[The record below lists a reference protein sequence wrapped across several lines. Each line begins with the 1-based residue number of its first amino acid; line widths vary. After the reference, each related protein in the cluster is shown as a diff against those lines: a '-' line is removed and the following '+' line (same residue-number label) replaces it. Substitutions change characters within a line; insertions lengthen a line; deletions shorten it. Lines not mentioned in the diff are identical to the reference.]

1 VQNGTGFRTKA
12 LCLCWRKTQDAGHH
26 RRKPDVSGQGGAGSR
41 YSHDP
46 REGAR
51 VPACMDIL
59 RKTIFWVMILLLF
72 CLVQFGGRGA
82 EKLGPMA
89 GQTAHKRKRP
99 TNPSRAPAAE
109 AGGQGGRLPW
119 KCGTV
124 GGEYWG
130 LPVALAVAPA
140 P

>member
-1 VQNGTGFRTKA
+1 MAPPGSCVLWNS
-12 LCLCWRKTQDAGHH
+12 GHSNRRLFASVEH
-26 RRKPDVSGQGGAGSR
+26 RRSR
-41 YSHDP
+41 ACKQCFGTSAAWDLLNLTP
-46 REGAR
+46 RSCE
-51 VPACMDIL
+51 P
-59 RKTIFWVMILLLF
+59 K
-72 CLVQFGGRGA
+72 Q
-82 EKLGPMA
+82 
-89 GQTAHKRKRP
+89 RKRP

-130 LPVALAVAPA
+130 LPVALAVAAA

>member
-1 VQNGTGFRTKA
+1 MKTIPSGMAVYKRTAEFAKD
-12 LCLCWRKTQDAGHH
+12 T
-26 RRKPDVSGQGGAGSR
+26 
-41 YSHDP
+41 
-46 REGAR
+46 
-51 VPACMDIL
+51 VPAALL
-59 RKTIFWVMILLLF
+59 REHCIADDVWAK
-72 CLVQFGGRGA
+72 LVV
-82 EKLGPMA
+82 
-89 GQTAHKRKRP
+89 RKRP

-130 LPVALAVAPA
+130 LPVALAVAAA